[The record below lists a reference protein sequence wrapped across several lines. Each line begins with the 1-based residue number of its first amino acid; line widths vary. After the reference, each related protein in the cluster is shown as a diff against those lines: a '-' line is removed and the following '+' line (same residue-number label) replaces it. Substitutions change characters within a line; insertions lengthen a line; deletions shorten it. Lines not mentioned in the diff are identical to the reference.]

1 MPRNILAR
9 ADALM
14 QRRRQVSSELD
25 DVPVLIDA
33 IDPESDIPILLDVE
47 LPVAALQARDEPEAI
62 AAPVSE
68 PVSEPVTTVTVDGE
82 ILGDI
87 AHELARRVHD
97 RLAAELP
104 KIVEMTIRDILA
116 EPDIRKLLG

>member
-1 MPRNILAR
+1 MSSSIFAR

-14 QRRRQVSSELD
+14 QRRRQTSTELD

-33 IDPESDIPILLDVE
+33 IDPESDIPVLLDVD
-47 LPVAALQARDEPEAI
+47 LPVAALQDRDEPE
-62 AAPVSE
+62 
-68 PVSEPVTTVTVDGE
+68 PVTEVTVDSE

-87 AHELARRVHD
+87 THELARRVHE

-104 KIVEMTIRDILA
+104 KIVETTIREFLA
-116 EPDIRKLLG
+116 EPEIRALLGRRD